1 MAKFCMHCGKPL
13 LENAEFCSQ
22 CGAKIVSPPSDNNI
36 QQKPVQQP
44 VQQQPPS
51 QQPIASQQPYYGQQQ
66 TYTPVPQKK
75 NTKLIFG
82 IIAIVVVIIVIIAV
96 LFLVLGGAEDNGD
109 NGGDG
114 GNGGTVD
121 SRFIGTWEVV
131 QLIEDDDSTSVTW
144 DWTFSFTTDGSVQE
158 INDDIVDQST
168 WGVSNNQICGEV
180 FYMSDTNCYDFQFTQ
195 NDNTLSL
202 TTTYYDSW
210 DGMTHTY
217 TLVLTKTS

>member
-22 CGAKIVSPPSDNNI
+22 CGAKVVSPPSDNII
-36 QQKPVQQP
+36 QQTPAQQP
-44 VQQQPPS
+44 VQQQPPP
-51 QQPIASQQPYYGQQQ
+51 QQSIAPQQAYP
-66 TYTPVPQKK
+66 PVSQKK
-75 NTKLIFG
+75 NTTLIIG
-82 IIAIVVVIIVIIAV
+82 IIAIVVVIIVIMAV
-96 LFLVLGGAEDNGD
+96 LFLALGGSEDNGD
-109 NGGDG
+109 NGGDGGNG

-121 SRFIGTWEVV
+121 SRFIGTWKVV